1 MRLSPITEDK
11 AMAKSDTPERDT
23 RVGIGPIKL
32 ADYLDQSKL
41 VTRTGDNRLV
51 KAEFDLWAGAFKD
64 NLTNVLAEN
73 IGLLLPT
80 ERIFIYPWRL
90 SEPMDYQIILDVVRF
105 DGDLGKDAWLVARW
119 SILGGKDKEL
129 VAVEPLQ
136 HPRAGDRHGLR
147 RFGYGPE
154 PRAGQTQPRDS
165 RGDSCGGSGATRE
178 IICRTG
184 MLLMITDLAAGP
196 ETRSDRD
203 FVIVIS
209 EFVQT

>member
-1 MRLSPITEDK
+1 MRDAPFFRCLPVILVICLLFLDGCLGRSQSPRFYALSPITEDK

-23 RVGIGPIKL
+23 RSVIGPIKL

-90 SEPMDYQIILDVVRF
+90 AEPMDYQIILDVVRL
-105 DGDLGKDAWLVARW
+105 DGDLGKEAWLVARW
-119 SILGGKDKEL
+119 SILGGKNKEL
-129 VAVEPLQ
+129 VAASRSNIREPVSGPDYNALVSAQ
-136 HPRAGDRHGLR
+136 SRALAKLSHEIVKAIQAASRK
-147 RFGYGPE
+147 
-154 PRAGQTQPRDS
+154 QT
-165 RGDSCGGSGATRE
+165 GK
-178 IICRTG
+178 
-184 MLLMITDLAAGP
+184 
-196 ETRSDRD
+196 
-203 FVIVIS
+203 
-209 EFVQT
+209 

>member
-1 MRLSPITEDK
+1 MRDAPFFRCLPVILVICLLFLDGCLGRSQSPRFYALSPITEDK

-23 RVGIGPIKL
+23 RIGIGPIKL

-90 SEPMDYQIILDVVRF
+90 AEPMDYQIILDVVRL
-105 DGDLGKDAWLVARW
+105 DGDLGKEAWLVARW
-119 SILGGKDKEL
+119 SILGGKNKEL
-129 VAVEPLQ
+129 VAASRSNIREPVSGPDYNALVSAQ
-136 HPRAGDRHGLR
+136 SRALAKLSHEIVKAIQAASRK
-147 RFGYGPE
+147 
-154 PRAGQTQPRDS
+154 QT
-165 RGDSCGGSGATRE
+165 GK
-178 IICRTG
+178 
-184 MLLMITDLAAGP
+184 
-196 ETRSDRD
+196 
-203 FVIVIS
+203 
-209 EFVQT
+209 